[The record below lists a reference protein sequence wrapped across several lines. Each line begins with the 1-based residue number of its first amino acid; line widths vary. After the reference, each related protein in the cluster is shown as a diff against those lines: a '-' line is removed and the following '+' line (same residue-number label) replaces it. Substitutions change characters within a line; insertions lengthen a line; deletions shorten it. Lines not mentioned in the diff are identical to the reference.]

1 MSTSSNSLHVAGGS
15 PQFIDGGFIELVA
28 VIGTGAY
35 GVVYLAVDSRYPQP
49 VYRAIKCM
57 RRSGLDERQK
67 HFQRR
72 EMGLHRLASG
82 HPSIITMDRIFEEGD
97 YIYVVMDYG
106 DEGDLF
112 SMITDKKRYVGD
124 NELIRNV
131 FLQLL
136 DGVSWMHSLGISHR
150 DIKPE
155 NIVCSQDGTR
165 VRICD
170 FGLATSEE
178 RSSEFGCG
186 STFYIAPEC
195 LGDWFPENKTYP
207 TRSGDI
213 WSLGVILVNLVC
225 GRNPW
230 RIASP
235 SDESF
240 NSYLADPH
248 FLRKILPVSDECLYI
263 LTQIFTVHPEE
274 RITLPA
280 LRQLISEVESFS
292 MTVDELRHAH
302 ISAQQ
307 KIAAAQPPVLLS
319 LPREDDGWSEQEELF
334 AYDDDLETPSLRS
347 DSDSPRYPL
356 CLSPTTSSNGESLPP
371 TPNLIP
377 DECITFAHQPHSP
390 QFWEYVPKVTFEYDQ
405 NQRSTDVHIKVS
417 SPFTYNSAPT
427 TCAQ

>member
-307 KIAAAQPPVLLS
+307 KIAAAQPPALLS

-377 DECITFAHQPHSP
+377 DECIAFAHQPQSP
-390 QFWEYVPKVTFEYDQ
+390 QFWEYVPKVTFEYDH
-405 NQRSTDVHIKVS
+405 NQRSTDVHIKAS
-417 SPFTYNSAPT
+417 TPFTYNSAPT
-427 TCAQ
+427 ACAQ

>member
-1 MSTSSNSLHVAGGS
+1 MSTSANPLHVAGGS
-15 PQFIDGGFIELVA
+15 PQFIDGGYIELVA

-136 DGVSWMHSLGISHR
+136 DGVTWMHSLGISHR

-274 RITLPA
+274 RITLPV
-280 LRQLISEVESFS
+280 LRQLVSKVETFS
-292 MTVDELRHAH
+292 MSVDELRHAH

-307 KIAAAQPPVLLS
+307 KIAATQPPVLLS
-319 LPREDDGWSEQEELF
+319 LPKEDDSWSEQEELF

-377 DECITFAHQPHSP
+377 DECIAFAHQPQSP
-390 QFWEYVPKVTFEYDQ
+390 QFWEYVPKATFEYEH
-405 NQRSTDVHIKVS
+405 NQRSTDVHIKGS
-417 SPFTYNSAPT
+417 SLFTYNSAPT
-427 TCAQ
+427 TYAQ

>member
-1 MSTSSNSLHVAGGS
+1 MANIHHSMSVTMNSSGMFSYNFLMVSRGCTLLVSVIATSSLKTLYALRTVPGYASVTSVWRRQRNARASL
-15 PQFIDGGFIELVA
+15 
-28 VIGTGAY
+28 
-35 GVVYLAVDSRYPQP
+35 VVV
-49 VYRAIKCM
+49 
-57 RRSGLDERQK
+57 
-67 HFQRR
+67 
-72 EMGLHRLASG
+72 RL
-82 HPSIITMDRIFEEGD
+82 F
-97 YIYVVMDYG
+97 
-106 DEGDLF
+106 
-112 SMITDKKRYVGD
+112 
-124 NELIRNV
+124 
-131 FLQLL
+131 
-136 DGVSWMHSLGISHR
+136 ISHL
-150 DIKPE
+150 
-155 NIVCSQDGTR
+155 VSC
-165 VRICD
+165 ICLLICFKQHTD
-170 FGLATSEE
+170 FAL
-178 RSSEFGCG
+178 
-186 STFYIAPEC
+186 EC

-307 KIAAAQPPVLLS
+307 KIAAAQPPALLS

-377 DECITFAHQPHSP
+377 DECIAFAHQPQSP
-390 QFWEYVPKVTFEYDQ
+390 QFWEYVPKVTFEYDH
-405 NQRSTDVHIKVS
+405 NQRSTDVHIKAS
-417 SPFTYNSAPT
+417 TPFTYNSAPT
-427 TCAQ
+427 ACAQ